1 MVRASVEVHYPSKRK
16 SRENDKKSY
25 IPRICRTEG
34 VNAVV
39 RLGVGAKKK
48 KKMDKKE

>member
-1 MVRASVEVHYPSKRK
+1 MVRVSVEVHHPSKK
-16 SRENDKKSY
+16 KIRENDKKSY

-48 KKMDKKE
+48 KMHKKE